1 MVDSINNPFR
11 QMKGYCQI
19 DGGETFYGG
28 GSVAENSKLSDVEK
42 LKNKSVWTLDDR
54 KQAERCL
61 NDIDFSTRA
70 SDNDTEE
77 AKAAF
82 ELWGRMKTETTKLT
96 GSKALDA
103 VNEALA
109 SEEPVP
115 EVKLTE
121 SEEVSAAE
129 DEEPEDEVDDEEG
142 SVIYDVAEY
151 SDKNARPFAPVQYVT
166 EEVPVSVDDSKQ
178 QPVKKPGT
186 PAPKPPVTSVSKK
199 PVTSVSKKTV
209 TSAPKKPVTSAPKK
223 PSGQSSS
230 SGKGSTAHNPVD
242 KSDYVLFDLEL
253 RRIQDS
259 AKNKDFFAKPTP
271 KSKASGKGS
280 ATEKQSVSYEE
291 FCRKNNIDISK
302 FKAELNA
309 NKSYIRHN
317 PAKQS
322 FIKNNPDD
330 SLINFVQTRFFK

>member
-42 LKNKSVWTLDDR
+42 LKNKSVWTLEAR

-61 NDIDFSTRA
+61 NEIDFSTRA

-103 VNEALA
+103 VNEALE

-115 EVKLTE
+115 EIKST
-121 SEEVSAAE
+121 
-129 DEEPEDEVDDEEG
+129 EPEDEVDDEEG

-178 QPVKKPGT
+178 QPVKKP
-186 PAPKPPVTSVSKK
+186 
-199 PVTSVSKKTV
+199 V
-209 TSAPKKPVTSAPKK
+209 TSAPKKL
-223 PSGQSSS
+223 SGQSSS
-230 SGKGSTAHNPVD
+230 SGKGAAAHNPVD
-242 KSDYVLFDLEL
+242 KSDNVLFDLEL
-253 RRIQDS
+253 RKIQDS
-259 AKNKDFFAKPTP
+259 AKNRDFFAKPTP

>member
-42 LKNKSVWTLDDR
+42 LKNKSVWTLEDR

-61 NDIDFSTRA
+61 NEIDFSTRA

-103 VNEALA
+103 VNEALE

-115 EVKLTE
+115 EIKST
-121 SEEVSAAE
+121 
-129 DEEPEDEVDDEEG
+129 EPEDEVDDEEG

-166 EEVPVSVDDSKQ
+166 EEVPVSEDEEPEVDDEEI
-178 QPVKKPGT
+178 VKEEIRPEGHFLETKGGTKIYRFNNGIEQELYKDGSGVRFYTDGVVEKRNLLDNGAIKYVRSFQGKDYGTKIEFHDSFGKTTKLMAYFGNKEIVYNFKLQKGFVKNGNSQLKPID
-186 PAPKPPVTSVSKK
+186 ANEMRKLISLE
-199 PVTSVSKKTV
+199 
-209 TSAPKKPVTSAPKK
+209 
-223 PSGQSSS
+223 
-230 SGKGSTAHNPVD
+230 ND
-242 KSDYVLFDLEL
+242 KAIRKISDNQEY
-253 RRIQDS
+253 
-259 AKNKDFFAKPTP
+259 
-271 KSKASGKGS
+271 
-280 ATEKQSVSYEE
+280 
-291 FCRKNNIDISK
+291 C
-302 FKAELNA
+302 
-309 NKSYIRHN
+309 
-317 PAKQS
+317 
-322 FIKNNPDD
+322 
-330 SLINFVQTRFFK
+330 

>member
-42 LKNKSVWTLDDR
+42 LKNKSVWTLEDR

-61 NDIDFSTRA
+61 NEIDFSTRA

-115 EVKLTE
+115 EIKSTE
-121 SEEVSAAE
+121 PEEVSVAE
-129 DEEPEDEVDDEEG
+129 DEEPEDKVDDEEG

-151 SDKNARPFAPVQYVT
+151 SDKNARPFAPIVNEVQ
-166 EEVPVSVDDSKQ
+166 VDDSKQ
-178 QPVKKPGT
+178 QPVRKTGTPASNKTGTPASKPPVT
-186 PAPKPPVTSVSKK
+186 PAPKPPVTPASK
-199 PVTSVSKKTV
+199 P
-209 TSAPKKPVTSAPKK
+209 PVTSASNKTT
-223 PSGQSSS
+223 
-230 SGKGSTAHNPVD
+230 SGKGSNTKSSVD
-242 KSDYVLFDLEL
+242 KSDHALFDLQL
-253 RRIQDS
+253 KRIQDS
-259 AKNKDFFAKPTP
+259 AKNRDFFAKPTTP
-271 KSKASGKGS
+271 KSSSGIGL
-280 ATEKQSVSYEE
+280 SYEE

>member
-42 LKNKSVWTLDDR
+42 LKNKSVWTLEDR

-61 NDIDFSTRA
+61 NEIDFSTRA

-166 EEVPVSVDDSKQ
+166 EEVPVSVDDSNEEEEVIEHVDPLQYPFVGPRNHTYFETLKNE
-178 QPVKKPGT
+178 
-186 PAPKPPVTSVSKK
+186 SIR
-199 PVTSVSKKTV
+199 KTN
-209 TSAPKKPVTSAPKK
+209 PW
-223 PSGQSSS
+223 SGQFLTVV
-230 SGKGSTAHNPVD
+230 KD
-242 KSDYVLFDLEL
+242 KEGRYKSIPSRGFEPTSEDASFSLTKEEL
-253 RRIQDS
+253 Q
-259 AKNKDFFAKPTP
+259 N
-271 KSKASGKGS
+271 
-280 ATEKQSVSYEE
+280 
-291 FCRKNNIDISK
+291 
-302 FKAELNA
+302 KAEKESKVDGLEVFRN
-309 NKSYIRHN
+309 
-317 PAKQS
+317 
-322 FIKNNPDD
+322 
-330 SLINFVQTRFFK
+330 TFKL